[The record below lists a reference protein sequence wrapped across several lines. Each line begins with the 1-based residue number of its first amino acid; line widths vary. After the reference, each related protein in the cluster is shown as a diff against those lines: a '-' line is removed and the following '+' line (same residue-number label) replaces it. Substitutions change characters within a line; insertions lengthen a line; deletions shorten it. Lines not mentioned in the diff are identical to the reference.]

1 MQFILASSSPRRK
14 ELLESIGIIPDLI
27 ISPDIDESNLKDELP
42 TACAKRLAK
51 NKAVKIKNDYPDS
64 LILTA
69 DSIAFCG
76 RRIIDKTD
84 NIEVARNYLKLL
96 SGRRHKVVTSLYVT
110 YNNKSISRTVKTII
124 NFKNLNK
131 HEIEWYLESEEWI
144 NVAGAY
150 KIQGKAAG
158 FIKSIKRSL
167 EIDVFFASFATFLK
181 LPKVGIK
188 ILTICF
194 TFNILHAL

>member
-1 MQFILASSSPRRK
+1 MQFILGSSSPRRK

-42 TACAKRLAK
+42 TACAKRLAM

-76 RRIIDKTD
+76 RRIIDKTE
-84 NIEVARNYLKLL
+84 NIEVARDYLKLL
-96 SGRRHKVVTSLYVT
+96 SGRRHNVVTSVYVVH
-110 YNNKSISRTVKTII
+110 NNKSISRTVKTTI

-131 HEIEWYLESEEWI
+131 HEIDWYLESEEWI

-158 FIKSIKRSL
+158 FIKSINGSYSN
-167 EIDVFFASFATFLK
+167 VVG
-181 LPKVGIK
+181 LPLYEVKNMLFSVGYLFK
-188 ILTICF
+188 
-194 TFNILHAL
+194 

>member
-1 MQFILASSSPRRK
+1 MQFILGSSSPRRK

-27 ISPDIDESNLKDELP
+27 IGPDIDESNLKDELP

-84 NIEVARNYLKLL
+84 NVEVARDYLKLL
-96 SGRRHKVVTSLYVT
+96 SQELYKYKISSFRYDKRGVAESLGDTKFANEIKFQDYVKDAIEIIAPP
-110 YNNKSISRTVKTII
+110 KSMVAITII
-124 NFKNLNK
+124 IGKIFGRMWLNM
-131 HEIEWYLESEEWI
+131 IRI
-144 NVAGAY
+144 
-150 KIQGKAAG
+150 
-158 FIKSIKRSL
+158 
-167 EIDVFFASFATFLK
+167 
-181 LPKVGIK
+181 LPKPIFEFVV
-188 ILTICF
+188 
-194 TFNILHAL
+194 

>member
-1 MQFILASSSPRRK
+1 MQFILGSSSPRRK

-84 NIEVARNYLKLL
+84 NVEVARDYLELL
-96 SGRRHKVVTSLYVT
+96 SGRRHKVVTSVYVAH
-110 YNNKSISRTVKTII
+110 NNKSISRTVKTTI

-158 FIKSIKRSL
+158 FIKSINGSYSN
-167 EIDVFFASFATFLK
+167 VVG
-181 LPKVGIK
+181 LPLYEVKNMLFSVGYLFK
-188 ILTICF
+188 
-194 TFNILHAL
+194 

>member
-1 MQFILASSSPRRK
+1 MQFILGSSSPRRK

-96 SGRRHKVVTSLYVT
+96 SGRRHKVVTSVYVT
-110 YNNKSISRTVKTII
+110 YNNKSIS
-124 NFKNLNK
+124 
-131 HEIEWYLESEEWI
+131 
-144 NVAGAY
+144 
-150 KIQGKAAG
+150 
-158 FIKSIKRSL
+158 
-167 EIDVFFASFATFLK
+167 
-181 LPKVGIK
+181 
-188 ILTICF
+188 
-194 TFNILHAL
+194 

>member
-1 MQFILASSSPRRK
+1 MQFILGSSSPRRK

-42 TACAKRLAK
+42 IACAKRLAK
-51 NKAVKIKNDYPDS
+51 NKALKILNEYPNA

-84 NIEVARNYLKLL
+84 NIDVARKYLQLL
-96 SGRRHKVVTSLYVT
+96 SGRRHKVITSIYLL
-110 YNNKSISRTVKTII
+110 NSIRSISKTIQTVL
-124 NFKNLNK
+124 NFKKLTNQ
-131 HEIEWYLESEEWI
+131 EIEKYLESKEWV

-150 KIQGKAAG
+150 KIQGSAAS
-158 FIKSIKRSL
+158 FVKSINGSYTN
-167 EIDVFFASFATFLK
+167 VVG
-181 LPKVGIK
+181 LPLYEVRNMLSSIGYLLRHQKAIY
-188 ILTICF
+188 
-194 TFNILHAL
+194 

>member
-1 MQFILASSSPRRK
+1 MQFILGSSSPRRK

-69 DSIAFCG
+69 DSIAFCV
-76 RRIIDKTD
+76 RRIIEKTD
-84 NIEVARNYLKLL
+84 NIEVAREYQKQ
-96 SGRRHKVVTSLYVT
+96 SVYVA
-110 YNNKSISRTVKTII
+110 YNNKSISRTVKTTI

-131 HEIEWYLESEEWI
+131 HEIDWYLESEEWI

-158 FIKSIKRSL
+158 FIKSINGSYSN
-167 EIDVFFASFATFLK
+167 VVG
-181 LPKVGIK
+181 LPLYEVKNMLFSVGYLFK
-188 ILTICF
+188 
-194 TFNILHAL
+194 